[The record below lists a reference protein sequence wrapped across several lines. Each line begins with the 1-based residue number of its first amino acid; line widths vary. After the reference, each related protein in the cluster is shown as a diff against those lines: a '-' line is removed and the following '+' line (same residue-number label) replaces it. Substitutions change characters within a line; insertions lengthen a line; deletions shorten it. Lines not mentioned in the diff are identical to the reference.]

1 MAHGFLRPS
10 TCPLVD
16 DQGAKRVSS
25 RSDRRTAESA
35 LPMRC
40 NGHSVREQ
48 RCERVMREFLV
59 KQNRLLRAIHRT
71 ILCSARRLSP
81 ARIRAIVTDDYTAQ
95 RAALYRYRFAC
106 PWAESRWV
114 NVAQRTKRD
123 LSRVAVDL
131 KPHVTLRVRK
141 SRKCDRLDRVQARRI
156 QAV

>member
-1 MAHGFLRPS
+1 
-10 TCPLVD
+10 
-16 DQGAKRVSS
+16 AKRVSS

-48 RCERVMREFLV
+48 RCERVRREFLV

-71 ILCSARRLSP
+71 VLCSARRLSP
-81 ARIRAIVTDDYTAQ
+81 ARIRAIVTDDYAAQ
-95 RAALYRYRFAC
+95 RAACTDTGSPVRG
-106 PWAESRWV
+106 PSPDGV

-131 KPHVTLRVRK
+131 KSHVTLRVRK
-141 SRKCDRLDRVQARRI
+141 VE
-156 QAV
+156 